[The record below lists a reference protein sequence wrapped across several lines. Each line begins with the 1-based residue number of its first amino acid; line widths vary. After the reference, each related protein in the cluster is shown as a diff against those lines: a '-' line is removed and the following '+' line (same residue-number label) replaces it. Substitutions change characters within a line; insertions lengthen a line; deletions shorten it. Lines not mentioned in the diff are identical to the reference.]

1 MPEQHLNVPE
11 CRLPTLLLDLFGP
24 VARQAECSAHCVG
37 DRGDELSRVLYRHA
51 EARSTPVLM
60 PDAQHD

>member
-1 MPEQHLNVPE
+1 MPEQHLNVLE
-11 CRLPTLLLDLFGP
+11 SSLPPLRLDLFGP
-24 VARQAECSAHCVG
+24 VARQAERSAHCVRNG
-37 DRGDELSRVLYRHA
+37 GDELARVLYRHA